1 MTEGGFHAKRRSSPA
16 SLLLVLLLH
25 AGVIGAVMMAK
36 GPMRAIIDD
45 SITYYPVPPP
55 ATPEPLPEPPPPQ
68 PQSSDPPPTHVAAP
82 TPLPTPFP
90 PLPDRPI
97 DTGPADLGPI
107 GDPVP
112 LPVPDP
118 PRPEPV
124 RRDAQV
130 DRRYADALQPP
141 YPLAQQRAQRSG
153 MVRIRVTIGTD
164 GRVRAAERL
173 FATNDDF
180 WQAAERQALTR
191 WRFRPATVDGRPVE
205 STKVMT
211 IHFRIAEV

>member
-1 MTEGGFHAKRRSSPA
+1 MTDGGFHARRRSSPT

-25 AGVIGAVMMAK
+25 AGVIGAVLMAK
-36 GPMRAIIDD
+36 GPMRTIIDN
-45 SITYYPVPPP
+45 SIDYYPVPEPTP
-55 ATPEPLPEPPPPQ
+55 PEPIPEPPPQ
-68 PQSSDPPPTHVAAP
+68 PRTSDQQPTRVPAT

-90 PLPDRPI
+90 QLPDRPI
-97 DTGPADLGPI
+97 DTRPVDIGPI
-107 GDPVP
+107 GDPIP

-118 PRPEPV
+118 PRPDPV
-124 RRDAQV
+124 RREAEV

-153 MVRIRVTIGTD
+153 MVRLRVTIGVD

-173 FATNDDF
+173 FATHDDF
-180 WQAAERQALTR
+180 WQVAERQALTR

-211 IHFRIAEV
+211 IHFRIADA